1 MSDSPVNFRG
11 AIAGAAGVLGS
22 RTSGGKGSL
31 GGLFSVGRGME
42 RIKSLIGSRRRGNQT
57 ILNRLSNNGAIGSL
71 IGRLGDRISGGSEV
85 DNYMDSFDQKTMQ
98 ANPYG
103 GASTEV
109 AASVNSGAEKMQ
121 AIRANEFMNNAS
133 SIPRPFA
140 PNPQAFG
147 ASKFKAEASSDPFN
161 TFEGPTA
168 AERAEQARILRMKK
182 FSLGLSHQTRGSTV
196 DDTFTRMGGTLG
208 QEARTSN
215 IAATDYGAL
224 GHTMSNNLKYANLF
238 AGNGS
243 GIYLKKQK

>member
-1 MSDSPVNFRG
+1 MSDSPVNFGG
-11 AIAGAAGVLGS
+11 AIARASGILGS
-22 RTSGGKGSL
+22 RTSGGRSGNLSS
-31 GGLFSVGRGME
+31 LFSGKGMGL
-42 RIKSLIGSRRRGNQT
+42 IKSLIARRVPGNVD
-57 ILNRLSNNGAIGSL
+57 GAINSL
-71 IGRLGDRISGGSEV
+71 IGRLGDRISGSSQV

-168 AERAEQARILRMKK
+168 FERAEQARILKMQKY
-182 FSLGLSHQTRGSTV
+182 SLGLSHQTRGSTV
-196 DDTFTRMGGTLG
+196 DDAFTRMGGTLG

-215 IAATDYGAL
+215 IAPTDYGTF

-238 AGNGS
+238 AGTGS

>member
-1 MSDSPVNFRG
+1 MSIFRN
-11 AIAGAAGVLGS
+11 IAGA
-22 RTSGGKGSL
+22 L
-31 GGLFSVGRGME
+31 GGGLGGGGLE
-42 RIKSLIGSRRRGNQT
+42 RIKSLLARRRAEKQT
-57 ILNRLSNNGAIGSL
+57 MQNRLSSAGAIGAIGGL
-71 IGRLGDRISGGSEV
+71 IGGGGNNI

-140 PNPQAFG
+140 PNPQVFG
-147 ASKFKAEASSDPFN
+147 ANKFKAEASSDPFN

-168 AERAEQARILRMKK
+168 SERAEQARILRMKK

-238 AGNGS
+238 AGTGS

>member
-1 MSDSPVNFRG
+1 MSIFRN
-11 AIAGAAGVLGS
+11 IAGAI
-22 RTSGGKGSL
+22 GGRL
-31 GGLFSVGRGME
+31 GGGGLE
-42 RIKSLIGSRRRGNQT
+42 RIKSLLARRRAAKGVMN
-57 ILNRLSNNGAIGSL
+57 NRFSSAGAIGAIGGL
-71 IGRLGDRISGGSEV
+71 IGGGSEV

-168 AERAEQARILRMKK
+168 AERAEQARILKMQKY
-182 FSLGLSHQTRGSTV
+182 SMGLSHQTRGSTV
-196 DDTFTRMGGTLG
+196 DDAFTRMGGTLG
-208 QEARTSN
+208 QEARTDN

-238 AGNGS
+238 AGTGS